1 MATAEVKLPLYF
13 WRKQRYGAEEAESR
27 LREAKETYRSTR
39 QEIAYMVKEQY
50 LAAKSSERLL
60 SLYESGTIPQA
71 TLALDSTTSAYEVGK
86 VDFLTLLNSLT
97 SVLTFEKQYYQ
108 ELARHEQAL
117 ARLEPLVG
125 EELTK
130 P

>member
-1 MATAEVKLPLYF
+1 MATVEVKLPVYF

-27 LREAKETYRSTR
+27 LREAKAGYRSTR
-39 QEIAYMVKEQY
+39 QEIAYLVKEQY

-60 SLYESGTIPQA
+60 SLYESGTIPQSS
-71 TLALDSTTSAYEVGK
+71 LALESTISAYAVGK
-86 VDFLTLLNSLT
+86 VDFLTLLNSLS

-108 ELARHEQAL
+108 EVARHEQAL

-125 EELTK
+125 KELTK
-130 P
+130 Q